1 MFFGG
6 KYKIEFKQDML
17 CSLGLFNH
25 MNHGQKTATSSDY
38 KLKTKYAKNL
48 AYYEQFRSFSLLK
61 SLLN

>member
-25 MNHGQKTATSSDY
+25 MNYGQKTATSSDY
-38 KLKTKYAKNL
+38 KLK
-48 AYYEQFRSFSLLK
+48 K
-61 SLLN
+61 SMQKI